1 MFRDNVVPVNYIF
14 RFNSCRFS
22 TSLNI
27 CLELQNMYKKK
38 ILSSFLQIMIVC
50 FPSTIRQ
57 ILNLFIR
64 TGLMPNSLTRGTQW
78 SGVRI
83 EACLSLSHRDTRGV
97 RKNCQ
102 ISAPSPNHVGKERGK
117 VLKTVET
124 SRRNVGKSSYLE
136 KLSLPLFQLTT
147 SISFVNDSQT
157 ILSLPTSLDPS
168 LCMALSTT
176 LGIKSH

>member
-1 MFRDNVVPVNYIF
+1 
-14 RFNSCRFS
+14 
-22 TSLNI
+22 
-27 CLELQNMYKKK
+27 
-38 ILSSFLQIMIVC
+38 MIVC

-176 LGIKSH
+176 LGIKSHWSPLVALTVWGMIPGQRYLLWSREVRYVGNPICVVSWINIEQ